1 MHKCKYCN
9 KEYET
14 HNGLMK
20 HCIRTHKLTKEQIL
34 IDHFHD
40 GIPPVCKCGCG
51 MKTNIQLG
59 SSGRENGYFRLYVK
73 GHLPRVH
80 NNWGHNKKAQEKS
93 AETRRQ
99 QYASGERKTWNDG
112 LTKETDERIADYGVR
127 ISDTINSN
135 PVELKRRSDWL
146 SNARSSDEK
155 FKSKYG
161 VESANWKGGT
171 SSINNLVRANKRLYT
186 EWIYPI
192 LVRDGFKCTECG
204 STGKLEV
211 HHTDEQMADILHK
224 LVNKDDNF
232 TFDEKREKMNEI
244 IDYHI
249 DNNVQGKTL
258 CNECH
263 KQLHPSYN
271 T

>member
-1 MHKCKYCN
+1 MYICKVCKKEFDGLDGLRRHNSRVHKISSQNTYD
-9 KEYET
+9 EYVLD
-14 HNGLMK
+14 N
-20 HCIRTHKLTKEQIL
+20 I
-34 IDHFHD
+34 
-40 GIPPVCKCGCG
+40 IPTCKCGCG
-51 MKTNIQLG
+51 EIPSFNSFTH
-59 SSGRENGYFRLYVK
+59 GYRTYMY
-73 GHLPRVH
+73 GHLPRVV

-99 QYASGERKTWNDG
+99 QYASGERVGWCNG
-112 LTKETDERIADYGVR
+112 LTMETDDRVR
-127 ISDTINSN
+127 KLAEKTKATINSDS
-135 PVELKRRSDWL
+135 VELKRRSDQMREHRLNGTVPTRWGK
-146 SNARSSDEK
+146 D
-155 FKSKYG
+155 
-161 VESANWKGGT
+161 SANWKGGT

-192 LVRDGFKCTECG
+192 LKRDNFKCTECG
-204 STGKLEV
+204 SIVKLEV
-211 HHTDEQMADILHK
+211 HHTDEQMSDILHK
-224 LVNKDDNF
+224 LVDKTDNF